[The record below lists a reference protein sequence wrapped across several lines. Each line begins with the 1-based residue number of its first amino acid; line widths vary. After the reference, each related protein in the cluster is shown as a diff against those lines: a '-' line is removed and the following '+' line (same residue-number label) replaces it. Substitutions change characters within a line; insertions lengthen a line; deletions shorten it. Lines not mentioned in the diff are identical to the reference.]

1 MARFQTTRWS
11 LVLSARSDDAA
22 AADALAELCRSYRA
36 AVLAYIR
43 GSGYPG
49 QDAEDLTQG
58 FFLKFLEK
66 RYDIGAERSR
76 GRFRNY
82 LLSALQGY
90 LANHRDAALAAKRGG
105 GMRMDSL
112 EAANAAEELRDAR
125 PTPERE
131 FEREYALAMVSVA
144 LARLRDEAEAAGRG
158 AQYARLAIYVVDPPD
173 SGEFRTLAQNLDVPA
188 NTLSVQVRRMR
199 QRLLELLRL
208 ELAQTVSDPTDV
220 DAEMQAL
227 RAALMG

>member
-1 MARFQTTRWS
+1 LARFQTTRWS
-11 LVLSARSDDAA
+11 LVLSARSDDAV
-22 AADALAELCRSYRA
+22 AADALAELCRSYRT
-36 AVLAYIR
+36 AVLAYFR
-43 GSGYPG
+43 RSGYQA
-49 QDAEDLTQG
+49 QDADDLTQG

-66 RYDIGAERSR
+66 RYDIGADRSR
-76 GRFRNY
+76 GRFRSY

-90 LANHRDAALAAKRGG
+90 LANQRDAAHALKRGG
-105 GMRMDSL
+105 GLRIESL
-112 EAANAAEELRDAR
+112 DVTNAGAELHDAA

-131 FEREYALAMVSVA
+131 FEREYALSMVSVA

-158 AQYARLAIYVVDPPD
+158 AQYARLAIYVVDPPAP
-173 SGEFRTLAQNLDVPA
+173 GEFRALSQRLGISA

-208 ELAQTVSDPTDV
+208 ELAQTVSDSADV

-227 RAALMG
+227 RAALMA